1 MKDHIEIGNLI
12 CDIRYWMMM
21 LPKSSLEFVN
31 REKNP
36 LVNRE
41 KNQAADALARKA
53 TQQDFSSVNFHI
65 SHVWLIKFLY
75 YLFTI

>member
-21 LPKSSLEFVN
+21 LPESSLEF
-31 REKNP
+31 
-36 LVNRE
+36 VNRE

-53 TQQDFSSVNFHI
+53 TQQDFSSINFHI
-65 SHVWLIKFLY
+65 SYVWLIKFLY